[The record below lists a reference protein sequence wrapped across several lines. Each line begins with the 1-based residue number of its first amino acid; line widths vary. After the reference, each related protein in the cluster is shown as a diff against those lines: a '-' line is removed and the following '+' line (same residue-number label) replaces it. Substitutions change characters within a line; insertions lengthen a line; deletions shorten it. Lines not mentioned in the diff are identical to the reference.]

1 MLVSHKEVIN
11 KNFNVK
17 YTGNKK
23 VKIGIKISKMNLQIR
38 DYFYKWINQN
48 SYDQNKIILI
58 TGIIFLNISPLHHY
72 PYSNFLF

>member
-1 MLVSHKEVIN
+1 MLVSQKEVIN